1 MAFGIVLLFGAALL
15 AAPICRLAG
24 RIGVWLLA
32 GAPALVTLGLLAE
45 LPLAAD
51 PAQALTVSYS
61 WFPEFGV
68 ALGFRLDG
76 LALAFGV
83 LVTGIGALIVLY
95 AGGYL
100 ASYTSRE
107 RGRFYSYLML
117 FMAAM
122 LGVVLSDNLITLF
135 VFWELTSVASFL
147 LIGFKHTDPG
157 ARRAARQ
164 ALVVTGAGGLALLF
178 GCLLIMSAAADL
190 GLSGVDIGRISALS
204 ALPLSEHPVYVPALL
219 LVLLGAFTKSAQVP
233 FHFWLPG
240 AMAAPTPVSAY
251 LHSATMVKAG
261 VFLLA
266 RLSPALAG
274 DLLWT
279 VSLGTVG
286 AVTMLTG
293 AYLATRQRDLKRVLA
308 YTTVS
313 VLGILTMLIGIGTPL
328 AIQAAVVL
336 VVAHALYKAT
346 LFMVVGNLDHA
357 TGTRDFGRLGGLAR
371 ALPITCAAALVAA
384 LSKAGLPPLVGF
396 LGKELLYGAALD
408 LTEAAMLAGLGLALV
423 ALVAN
428 AMLVATAFIV
438 GVSPFTGPARPLPKS
453 PHEAPLTMLI
463 GPVTLAGLGLLLGL
477 FAGRFGELFAA
488 PAATAI
494 AGQPMLVKLA
504 LWHGVAPTALAVMAL
519 SAATLGLGAYL
530 YVRIRRQRGAFA
542 SADGADAP
550 PAEPSPG
557 VAASVFERAV
567 DGLPAIAGKVIE
579 RVSSGSLHRD
589 LFAILAVFVL
599 LLSAPLAAGWAQIVA
614 PSWDVVRIDELLLA
628 LLVMGGALAACVTSS
643 RLGAAAALGAVG
655 VGVALL
661 FAIYSAP
668 DLAITLIMVEAL
680 TVLLLVLVLAHLP
693 PFLRHSSRRRRV
705 SDAAIAIAVGAFM
718 SALTLASAVIHL
730 EPEVAAYFAQES
742 VPAGYGRNVVN
753 VILVDFRAF
762 DTLGE
767 IVVVA
772 IAGIGVYALLD
783 PGRGARSRGRSAQS
797 SEPPRAG
804 ELGQTSLILQATAG
818 LLAALL
824 AVASLFVLL
833 RGHNE
838 PGGGFIAGLLIAGGC
853 ALYAIAHSPAAA
865 RKKLILAPSTIVTL
879 GLVLVLVSAS
889 LGPLSGQPLLTA
901 AWWGEVPLIGKVSSV
916 LMFDIGVYLVVWGTA
931 LGMLLALA
939 EAGWQRSRA
948 AEDKPCS

>member
-1 MAFGIVLLFGAALL
+1 M
-15 AAPICRLAG
+15 
-24 RIGVWLLA
+24 A

-51 PAQALTVSYS
+51 PAQALTTSYS
-61 WFPEFGV
+61 WFPAFGV

-76 LALAFGV
+76 LALTFGV

-100 ASYTSRE
+100 AAYTGRE
-107 RGRFYSYLML
+107 RGRFYRYLLL

-164 ALVVTGAGGLALLF
+164 ALVVTGAGGLALLL

-190 GLSGVDIGRISALS
+190 GLRGVDIGRISALS
-204 ALPLSEHPVYVPALL
+204 ALPLDQHPVYVPALL

-240 AMAAPTPVSAY
+240 AMTAPTPVSAY

-274 DLLWT
+274 DWLWT

-286 AVTMLTG
+286 AMTMLTG

-308 YTTVS
+308 YSTVS
-313 VLGILTMLIGIGTPL
+313 VLGTLTMLIGVGTPL
-328 AIQAAVVL
+328 AVQAAVVL

-384 LSKAGLPPLVGF
+384 LSKAGAPPLVGF
-396 LGKELLYGAALD
+396 LAKELLYGAALGVAEVA
-408 LTEAAMLAGLGLALV
+408 TVAALALALV
-423 ALVAN
+423 AVVAN
-428 AMLVATAFIV
+428 AMLVATALMVGLAPFI
-438 GVSPFTGPARPLPKS
+438 GAARPLPET
-453 PHEAPLTMLI
+453 PHEAPPTMLL
-463 GPVTLAGLGLLLGL
+463 GPVMLAGAGLLLGL
-477 FAGRFGELFAA
+477 FAGHFGALFAA
-488 PAATAI
+488 PAVAAI
-494 AGQPMLVKLA
+494 AGQPVPVQLA
-504 LWHGVAPTALAVMAL
+504 LWHGVEPAALAVMAL
-519 SAATLGLGAYL
+519 SAATLGLGGLL
-530 YVRIRRQRGAFA
+530 YVRIQRQRGASA
-542 SADGADAP
+542 SADGATARS
-550 PAEPSPG
+550 AEPSPG
-557 VAASVFERAV
+557 VAAALFERAV
-567 DGLPAIAGKVIE
+567 DGLPAVAGRVIA

-589 LFAILAVFVL
+589 LFAILVVFVL
-599 LLSAPLAAGWAQIVA
+599 LLSAPLAAGWEQLAA
-614 PSWDVVRIDELLLA
+614 HEWGPVRVDEVLLA
-628 LLVMGGALAACVTSS
+628 LVVMGGAVAACVTSS

-693 PFLRHSSRRRRV
+693 PFLRHSSRRWRV

-730 EPEVAAYFAQES
+730 EPEVAAYFAKES
-742 VPAGYGRNVVN
+742 VPAGYGRNIVN

-783 PGRGARSRGRSAQS
+783 LGRGGRGLGEDEASG
-797 SEPPRAG
+797 EPPRVGAPA
-804 ELGQTSLILQATAG
+804 QTSLILQATAG
-818 LLAALL
+818 PLAALL

-865 RKKLILAPSTIVTL
+865 REKLIFAPGTIVTV
-879 GLVLVLVSAS
+879 GLALVAVSAS
-889 LGPLSGQPLLTA
+889 LGLFAGQPLLTA

-916 LMFDIGVYLVVWGTA
+916 LMFDVGVYLVVWGTA

-948 AEDKPCS
+948 AEDKQCS